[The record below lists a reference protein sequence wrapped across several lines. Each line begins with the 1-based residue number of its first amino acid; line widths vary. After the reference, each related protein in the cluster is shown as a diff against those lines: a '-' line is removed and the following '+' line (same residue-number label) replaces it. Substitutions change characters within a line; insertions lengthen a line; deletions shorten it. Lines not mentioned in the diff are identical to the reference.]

1 MACVETL
8 ARVNILCVD
17 KTGTI
22 TENKMSVAQVEPL
35 EYYEQGEFPALHEM
49 IGNLVNNLNADNIT
63 METLQQ
69 YFDSRKRRG
78 RRRVSVHFHLRQS
91 TAVLRFHQEILYI
104 IGAPEKLL
112 LTEYSVYESHIESYA
127 RKGLRVMAFGIL
139 DYNPEG
145 KETYIACETAR
156 TYCNWQC
163 DKRRCKRNI

>member
-1 MACVETL
+1 MIAALVGMIPEGLYLLASIALVVSVMRLAKKNVLVHEMACVETL

-63 METLQQ
+63 METCSNILIQ
-69 YFDSRKRRG
+69 KRRG

-91 TAVLRFHQEILYI
+91 TAVLRFHQEI
-104 IGAPEKLL
+104 
-112 LTEYSVYESHIESYA
+112 HI
-127 RKGLRVMAFGIL
+127 
-139 DYNPEG
+139 
-145 KETYIACETAR
+145 
-156 TYCNWQC
+156 
-163 DKRRCKRNI
+163 